1 MRTRNLR
8 SLIYL
13 AGGIGLVVSFFAA
26 AEFFD
31 ASLRAICSVN
41 SFFSCALVDQSSKTT
56 TFGIQDYLW
65 GIGGFVVILAVA
77 GVAEKRPREVVWA
90 YALLLLTT
98 LGVAISLYFL
108 YVELAEIHALCPV
121 CVAAY
126 AFGGITWVGSIFL
139 ALRTRAGGRT
149 EEEDEEPSVPS
160 PGPA

>member
-41 SFFSCALVDQSSKTT
+41 SFFSCALVDESSKTT
-56 TFGIQDYLW
+56 TLGIQDYVW
-65 GIGGFVVILAVA
+65 GIGGFLVILVVA
-77 GVAEKRPREVVWA
+77 GIAEKRPREVAWA
-90 YALLLLTT
+90 YALLFLTT
-98 LGVAISLYFL
+98 LGVVVSLYFL

-126 AFGGITWVGSIFL
+126 LFGGIVWIGAIFL
-139 ALRTRAGGRT
+139 ALKTRARGG
-149 EEEDEEPSVPS
+149 EDEDEGASSSS